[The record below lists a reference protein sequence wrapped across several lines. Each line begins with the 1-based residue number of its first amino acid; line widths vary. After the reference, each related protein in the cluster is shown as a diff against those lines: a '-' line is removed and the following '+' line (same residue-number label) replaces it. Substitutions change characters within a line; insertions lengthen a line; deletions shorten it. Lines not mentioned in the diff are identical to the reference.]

1 MKREKEISNR
11 METKQL
17 NGKAIYSPK
26 GKAGEYAKYACNFYV
41 GCSNDCDYCYCKR
54 GVLGHT
60 MGGTTPTLKKCF
72 KNEEH
77 AFEVFK
83 KELLANLYELRK
95 HGIFF
100 TFTSDPMIE
109 TTRSLTIQAVN
120 IAALND
126 VPCKILT
133 KRADFILKLPD
144 IWFYPN
150 PNSLYKK
157 NLAFG
162 FTLTGHD
169 ELERGASTN
178 AERIVCM
185 RNLHNA
191 GFKTFASIEPIIDLK
206 SSYEMINQTLGFC
219 DLYKIGLMS
228 GKRNYTKQEVMDF
241 MSDAN
246 RVILDGTFKLNKRI
260 KVYWKDSVLDYI
272 KMPREDYNCCAK
284 KSITVSADYNM
295 FNDL

>member
-1 MKREKEISNR
+1 MIMEKNLE
-11 METKQL
+11 
-17 NGKAIYSPK
+17 GKAIYSPK

-54 GVLGHT
+54 GVLGHA
-60 MGGTTPTLKKCF
+60 MGKPQATLKKCF
-72 KNEEH
+72 KDEEH
-77 AFEVFK
+77 ALEVFK
-83 KELLANLYELRK
+83 KELIKNIVELQRY
-95 HGIFF
+95 GLFF
-100 TFTSDPMIE
+100 TFTSDPMLAE
-109 TTRSLTIQAVN
+109 TKKLTIT
-120 IAALND
+120 ALTFAINNG

-133 KRADFILKLPD
+133 KRADFIDD
-144 IWFYPN
+144 IPEFWYDDFYCK
-150 PNSLYKK
+150 Y
-157 NLAFG
+157 LAFG

-178 AERIVCM
+178 AERIECM

-206 SSYEMINQTLGFC
+206 SSYEMIKQTLGFC

-228 GKRNYTKQEVMDF
+228 GKRNYTQQEVMDF
-241 MSDAN
+241 MSDVN
-246 RVILDGTFKLNKRI
+246 RVIFDGTFKLNKRI

-272 KMPREDYNCCAK
+272 KMPREDYNYCAK
-284 KSITVSADYNM
+284 KSITVSADYNI